1 MDDAPPRPRPWRTGP
16 GTRNHPGPPPAV
28 VAERLAKMQ
37 ASFRGGRA
45 ARIAATRAWVE
56 ACAGMDLDALRRS
69 VPTRLWTVAMY
80 HLGGWDGAAIARA
93 IGYAS
98 PQSVAKALEH
108 PAVKRVIELVRNA
121 QLELVMRGGFGV
133 AAAAK
138 AAAPAVME
146 HVAELAGGRKAP
158 DGSRIGRAARDSD
171 TIKAADLVLTVAG
184 DKVERKATL
193 HVHLLEQLSD
203 AELETFATTGR
214 WPERYRAL
222 EGPAGGGDP

>member
-1 MDDAPPRPRPWRTGP
+1 MSAEHTPRPWRTGP
-16 GTRNHPGPPPAV
+16 GTKAHPGPPPDVLAL
-28 VAERLAKMQ
+28 RLAAMQ
-37 ASFRGGRA
+37 RASKTSKVERA
-45 ARIAATRAWVE
+45 AAMRAWVE
-56 ACAGMDLDALRRS
+56 ATAGMDMDALRRS
-69 VPTRLWTVAMY
+69 VPARLWTVAMY

-93 IGYAS
+93 LGYAS
-98 PQSVAKALEH
+98 PQSVAKALDH

-121 QLELVMRGGFGV
+121 QLELVMRGEFGV

-146 HVAELAGGRKAP
+146 HVAELAGGRKGP
-158 DGSRIGRAARDSD
+158 GGERIGRAARDSD

-222 EGPAGGGDP
+222 EGPAGGSGE